1 MFLSNVMQNILE
13 IIFSF
18 PYFLDIIIFLFLLV
32 MTSIGYAKGFWRG
45 TFRLLFVIIFLVI
58 AWFTLVDTFAN
69 YISDTLLSQ
78 LGITFK
84 VGEQTATSIKEL
96 IVYSVEYAKEAEIE
110 IPAKFLDDS
119 YVTQFA
125 FAISKSLAWL
135 FIIIFTQFVSWIISG
150 ILYFLIIRLIIP
162 ERVRKIKLR
171 LLGAL
176 MGLIQAVV
184 ITFAFMVSFSDLSP
198 AFKIMKNPGEG
209 ALSWCNP
216 ILRLVFGGLDP
227 HNSMLSPYI
236 SGLEENMS
244 DTQFNFSLEG
254 QETNY
259 DLSKELNEFIELMNS
274 LVITPEEPEP
284 PEPVTPEPS
293 DSSNSGSST
302 SIPGSETSNSENS
315 ILVPGSEATDS
326 ENSAS
331 IPSSEA
337 IDSESSVTPP
347 SSEVVNSESVGELEV
362 LA

>member
-1 MFLSNVMQNILE
+1 MFFSNVVQNIFE

-45 TFRLLFVIIFLVI
+45 TFRLLFVVIFLVI
-58 AWFTLVDTFAN
+58 AWFTLIDTFAN
-69 YISDTLLSQ
+69 YISNTLLSQ

-84 VGEQTATSIKEL
+84 VGDQTATSINEL
-96 IVYSVEYAKEAEIE
+96 IVYSVDYAKEAGIE
-110 IPAKFLDDS
+110 VPAKFLDEN

-135 FIIIFTQFVSWIISG
+135 LIIIFTQFVSWIISG

-198 AFKIMKNPGEG
+198 AFKIMKNPGED

-216 ILRLVFGGLDP
+216 ILKLVFGGLDP
-227 HNSMLSPYI
+227 HNSMLSPYVG
-236 SGLEENMS
+236 GLEENMS
-244 DTQFNFSLEG
+244 DNQFNFTLEG
-254 QETNY
+254 EETTY
-259 DLSKELNEFIELMNS
+259 DLSEELNEFIELMNS
-274 LVITPEEPEP
+274 LVVSQEEPESP
-284 PEPVTPEPS
+284 VEPETPEPS
-293 DSSNSGSST
+293 DSSDSGT
-302 SIPGSETSNSENS
+302 SVPTPGSE
-315 ILVPGSEATDS
+315 IIDS
-326 ENSAS
+326 ENSTL
-331 IPSSEA
+331 IPNPEVN
-337 IDSESSVTPP
+337 SESSVTPP
-347 SSEVVNSESVGELEV
+347 SVVDSESISVPETS
-362 LA
+362 AA